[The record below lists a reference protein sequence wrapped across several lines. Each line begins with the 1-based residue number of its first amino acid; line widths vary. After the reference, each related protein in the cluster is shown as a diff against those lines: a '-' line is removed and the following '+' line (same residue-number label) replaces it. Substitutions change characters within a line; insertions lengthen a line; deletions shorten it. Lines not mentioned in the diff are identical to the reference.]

1 MRRSRPDSNPATFPS
16 ANARRLPSTCLAHHS
31 TMPRPEGVCDGAVMM
46 TDNLARYPSLEQ
58 RTVLVTGGAS
68 GIGAAIVE
76 AFCEQ
81 GWRYA
86 FLDRD
91 EAAAAAL
98 VKRLGAAAPLFLSC
112 DLTDVAALRRAIS
125 RAAAERGPITV
136 LVNNAA
142 RDDRHAIEAVT
153 PEMWDNIMAV
163 NLRHQF
169 FAAQAVIAGVVASGG
184 GSIVN
189 LGSIS
194 WLIGHGGM
202 SGYLSA
208 KAAVTGLTRALARDL
223 GPRNIRVNS
232 VLPGWTMTE
241 RQIALWLTAGTE
253 KDLMARQ
260 CLKRKL
266 MPRDI
271 ANMVLF
277 LAADDSAMCTNQSY
291 IVDGGWV

>member
-1 MRRSRPDSNPATFPS
+1 MERFMIA
-16 ANARRLPSTCLAHHS
+16 
-31 TMPRPEGVCDGAVMM
+31 
-46 TDNLARYPSLEQ
+46 DNLARYPSLGG

-81 GWRYA
+81 GARVA

-91 EAAAAAL
+91 ATAGAAL
-98 VKRLGAAAPLFLSC
+98 VDRLGIAAPLFIDC
-112 DLTDVAALRRAIS
+112 DLADIAALRRAID
-125 RAAAERGPITV
+125 RAAAALGPIGV

-142 RDDRHAIEAVT
+142 RDDRHDIDVVT
-153 PEMWDNIMAV
+153 PEMWDGIMAN

-169 FAAQAVIAGVVASGG
+169 FAAQAVIPGMAEAGG
-184 GSIVN
+184 GAIIN

-194 WLIGHGGM
+194 WLVGQGGM
-202 SGYLSA
+202 PGYLSA
-208 KAAVTGLTRALARDL
+208 KAAIAGLTRALARDL
-223 GPRNIRVNS
+223 GVKNIRVNS

-241 RQIALWLTAGTE
+241 RQLALWLTPEAE

-260 CLKRKL
+260 CLKRRL

-277 LAADDSAMCTNQSY
+277 LAADDSAMCTSQSY

>member
-1 MRRSRPDSNPATFPS
+1 
-16 ANARRLPSTCLAHHS
+16 
-31 TMPRPEGVCDGAVMM
+31 MM

-68 GIGAAIVE
+68 GIGAAVVE

-81 GWRYA
+81 GSRVA

-91 EAAAAAL
+91 ETAAAAL
-98 VKRLGAAAPLFLSC
+98 IKRLGDDAPLFLSC

-125 RAAAERGPITV
+125 RVAGELGPITI

-169 FAAQAVIAGVVASGG
+169 FAAQAVIAGMVASGG

-194 WLIGHGGM
+194 WLVGQGGM
-202 SGYLSA
+202 PGYLSA
-208 KAAVTGLTRALARDL
+208 KAAITGLTRALARDL

-241 RQIALWLTAGTE
+241 RQIALWLTPEAE
-253 KDLMARQ
+253 KDLMTRQ

>member
-1 MRRSRPDSNPATFPS
+1 
-16 ANARRLPSTCLAHHS
+16 
-31 TMPRPEGVCDGAVMM
+31 M
-46 TDNLARYPSLEQ
+46 TDTFARYPSLAR

-76 AFCEQ
+76 AFCQQ
-81 GWRYA
+81 GARVA

-91 EAAAAAL
+91 ETAAAKL
-98 VKRLGAAAPLFLSC
+98 LDQLGTGEAPLFLSC
-112 DLTDVAALRRAIS
+112 DLTDITALRQAIA
-125 RAAAERGPITV
+125 RAAAALGPVTV

-153 PEMWDNIMAV
+153 PEMWDGIMAT

-169 FAAQAVIAGVVASGG
+169 FAAQAVMSGMEEAGG
-184 GSIVN
+184 GAIVN

-194 WLIGHGGM
+194 WLVGQGGM
-202 SGYLSA
+202 PGYLSA
-208 KAAVTGLTRALARDL
+208 KAAIAGLTRALARDL
-223 GPRNIRVNS
+223 GPKNIRVNA
-232 VLPGWTMTE
+232 VVPGWTMTE
-241 RQIALWLTAGTE
+241 RQLTLWLTPEAE

-260 CLKRKL
+260 CLKRRL

>member
-1 MRRSRPDSNPATFPS
+1 M
-16 ANARRLPSTCLAHHS
+16 
-31 TMPRPEGVCDGAVMM
+31 GAIIM
-46 TDNLARYPSLEQ
+46 TDNLANYPSLRQ

-76 AFCEQ
+76 AFSHQ
-81 GWRYA
+81 GSRVA

-91 EAAAAAL
+91 ETAAAAL
-98 VKRLGAAAPLFLSC
+98 VGRLGKGDDAPLFLSC
-112 DLTDVAALRRAIS
+112 DLTDIAALRQAVA
-125 RAAAERGPITV
+125 RAAEALGPIAV

-153 PEMWDNIMAV
+153 PEMWDGIMAN

-169 FAAQAVIAGVVASGG
+169 FAAQAVMSGMAASGG
-184 GSIVN
+184 GAIVN

-194 WLIGHGGM
+194 WLVGQGGM
-202 SGYLSA
+202 PGYLSA
-208 KAAVTGLTRALARDL
+208 KAAIAGLTRALARDL
-223 GPRNIRVNS
+223 GPKNIRVNS
-232 VLPGWTMTE
+232 VVPGWTMTE
-241 RQIALWLTAGTE
+241 RQLALWLTPEAE

-260 CLKRKL
+260 CLKRRL

>member
-1 MRRSRPDSNPATFPS
+1 
-16 ANARRLPSTCLAHHS
+16 
-31 TMPRPEGVCDGAVMM
+31 MM

-81 GWRYA
+81 GSRVA

-91 EAAAAAL
+91 ETAAAAL
-98 VKRLGAAAPLFLSC
+98 IKRLGDDAPLFLSC
-112 DLTDVAALRRAIS
+112 DLTDIAALRRAIS
-125 RAAAERGPITV
+125 RVAGELGPITI

-169 FAAQAVIAGVVASGG
+169 FAAQAVIDGMVASGG

-194 WLIGHGGM
+194 WLVGQGGM
-202 SGYLSA
+202 PGYLSA
-208 KAAVTGLTRALARDL
+208 KAAITGLTRALARDL

-241 RQIALWLTAGTE
+241 RQIALWLTPEAE
-253 KDLMARQ
+253 EDLMARQ

>member
-1 MRRSRPDSNPATFPS
+1 
-16 ANARRLPSTCLAHHS
+16 
-31 TMPRPEGVCDGAVMM
+31 MM
-46 TDNLARYPSLEQ
+46 TENLARYPSLEQ

-76 AFCEQ
+76 AFCMQ
-81 GWRYA
+81 GSRVA

-91 EAAAAAL
+91 EAAGAAL
-98 VKRLGAAAPLFLSC
+98 VERLGAPAPLFVSC
-112 DLTDVAALRRAIS
+112 DLTDIAALRRAIS
-125 RAAAERGPITV
+125 RAAAELGPITV

-142 RDDRHAIEAVT
+142 RDDRHAIEEVT

-169 FAAQAVIAGVVASGG
+169 FAAQAVIDGMSAAGG

-194 WLIGHGGM
+194 WLVGQGGM
-202 SGYLSA
+202 PGYLTA

-223 GPRNIRVNS
+223 GVRNIRVNS

-241 RQIALWLTAGTE
+241 RQIALWLTPEAE

-277 LAADDSAMCTNQSY
+277 LAADDSAMCTNQGY

>member
-1 MRRSRPDSNPATFPS
+1 
-16 ANARRLPSTCLAHHS
+16 
-31 TMPRPEGVCDGAVMM
+31 MM
-46 TDNLARYPSLEQ
+46 TDNLARYPSLAQ
-58 RTVLVTGGAS
+58 RTILVTGGAS

-81 GWRYA
+81 GARVA

-91 EAAAAAL
+91 ETAATAL

-112 DLTDVAALRRAIS
+112 DLTDIAALRQAIS
-125 RAAAERGPITV
+125 RVAAERGPITV

-142 RDDRHAIEAVT
+142 RDDRHTIEEVT

-169 FAAQAVIAGVVASGG
+169 FAAQAVIDGMVASGG

-194 WLIGHGGM
+194 WLVGQGGM
-202 SGYLSA
+202 PGYLSA
-208 KAAVTGLTRALARDL
+208 KAAITGLTRALARDL
-223 GPRNIRVNS
+223 GVSNIRVNS

-241 RQIALWLTAGTE
+241 RQIALWLTPEAE
-253 KDLMARQ
+253 KDLMASQ

>member
-1 MRRSRPDSNPATFPS
+1 
-16 ANARRLPSTCLAHHS
+16 
-31 TMPRPEGVCDGAVMM
+31 MM

-76 AFCEQ
+76 AFCQQ
-81 GWRYA
+81 GSRVA

-91 EAAAAAL
+91 EAAAGAL

-125 RAAAERGPITV
+125 RAAAELGPITI

-169 FAAQAVIAGVVASGG
+169 FAAQAVIAGMVASGG

-194 WLIGHGGM
+194 WLIGQGGM
-202 SGYLSA
+202 PGYLSA
-208 KAAVTGLTRALARDL
+208 KAAITGLTRALARDL

-241 RQIALWLTAGTE
+241 RQIALWLTPEAE

-266 MPRDI
+266 
-271 ANMVLF
+271 
-277 LAADDSAMCTNQSY
+277 
-291 IVDGGWV
+291 GGI